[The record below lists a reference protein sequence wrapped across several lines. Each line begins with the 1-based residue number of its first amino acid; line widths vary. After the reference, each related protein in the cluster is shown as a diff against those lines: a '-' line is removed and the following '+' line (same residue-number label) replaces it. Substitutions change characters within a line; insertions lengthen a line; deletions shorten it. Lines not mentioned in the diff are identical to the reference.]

1 MEPFINPPYQP
12 PTNQPLVNQA
22 LPPVSQIQGV
32 SKTDFDNYVK
42 ANDAVL
48 KNVQNQGQNLQN
60 QMANVTSLLTSLCHN
75 FKNCRYFESGIFQ
88 VNTAITPRE
97 QINVITQKRKTFPS
111 TAQKLFIDLYERR
124 KKPLT
129 FKSYGGKRK
138 ELVYSYCEKSE
149 PYPDDGGNDREES
162 SFMGQGDTN
171 DVLANNTL
179 GCLPLLSEIGGVA
192 DWYQSTG
199 YRELVEIKE
208 DPKED
213 QGMDFED
220 DDEVKEW
227 EDDEDGLM
235 VPVTPPRAASPVR
248 SDIPPL
254 SLATSTLLPIESIM
268 LRDYQATTTI
278 PTPWLPPTLRVTL
291 DRVEGIQIGLRRS
304 KREVDRDIRWLEERH
319 DVIQDRTLMRGRCRL
334 HKKFYN
340 SLGSVPN
347 CCSVV

>member
-60 QMANVTSLLTSLCHN
+60 QMANVTILLTSLCHN

-97 QINVITQKRKTFPS
+97 QINEPEQNPETLTEKVQKPSSESTAQVPPSEDQDSIFMEIPKPKAKITVNVEIQDLNSLRLCRINLNFHIRGWITHECLFIRKTFPS

-149 PYPDDGGNDREES
+149 NLRENIS
-162 SFMGQGDTN
+162 SG
-171 DVLANNTL
+171 TL
-179 GCLPLLSEIGGVA
+179 LFL
-192 DWYQSTG
+192 
-199 YRELVEIKE
+199 KE
-208 DPKED
+208 
-213 QGMDFED
+213 
-220 DDEVKEW
+220 
-227 EDDEDGLM
+227 
-235 VPVTPPRAASPVR
+235 
-248 SDIPPL
+248 PL
-254 SLATSTLLPIESIM
+254 SPRPPPEPPDVEKCLEPEAVK
-268 LRDYQATTTI
+268 TTI
-278 PTPWLPPTLRVTL
+278 LDLAIITFLCLILRAPGGIFN
-291 DRVEGIQIGLRRS
+291 EGL
-304 KREVDRDIRWLEERH
+304 L
-319 DVIQDRTLMRGRCRL
+319 
-334 HKKFYN
+334 F
-340 SLGSVPN
+340 
-347 CCSVV
+347 